1 MMMVSAVGA
10 RALPSRN
17 PVMEMAP
24 VGRRHILRLD
34 AERFD
39 RVDRF
44 QHTLDLGP
52 TGNPEQDL
60 AARAYARDRRDRLS
74 RCGSTQN
81 VDTRDDRAMVICCPA
96 DERKDASR
104 RKRNN
109 APPAVDDA
117 LLGEAAEANPALDAS
132 LLLIEFNLG

>member
-39 RVDRF
+39 RLVLLTDSALVDEATVGLTEPA
-44 QHTLDLGP
+44 QGP
-52 TGNPEQDL
+52 TLPL
-60 AARAYARDRRDRLS
+60 SALPRR
-74 RCGSTQN
+74 
-81 VDTRDDRAMVICCPA
+81 TR
-96 DERKDASR
+96 R
-104 RKRNN
+104 RI
-109 APPAVDDA
+109 P
-117 LLGEAAEANPALDAS
+117 
-132 LLLIEFNLG
+132 